1 MKKRSVFILMPFLFC
16 SAFLH
21 AQNNTNPHFFEH
33 KQEIGVNV
41 TKLLGNVLSLT
52 AQSNSS
58 LYGFMYALHLRKYSF
73 RLSGN
78 ANYTKSEIPDQIT
91 GSIKNLEDQSVGGRL
106 SIERHLQLMHKL
118 QLNYG
123 LDAFVA
129 SNYSASTIQGNFFK
143 STSALKLGGGPAM
156 RIIYKLHPRVHFMTE
171 STLYGA
177 NIFNTNRLQPG
188 TPIVEVTNTQDQE
201 FNLALPI
208 SLYFQVLF

>member
-1 MKKRSVFILMPFLFC
+1 MKKNKILTTILCIFC
-16 SAFLH
+16 SFYLN
-21 AQNNTNPHFFEH
+21 AQIKLETKFYEH

-58 LYGFMYALHLRKYSF
+58 LYGFMYAFHLHKYSF

-78 ANYTKSEIPDQIT
+78 ANYTKSQIPDQIT
-91 GSIKNLEDQSVGGRL
+91 GLTKDLEDQSIGGRL
-106 SIERHLQLMHKL
+106 GLERHLQLMDKL
-118 QLNYG
+118 QFNYG

-143 STSALKLGGGPAM
+143 STTALKLGGGPAI
-156 RIIYKLHPRVHFMTE
+156 RIIYKLHPRVNFMTE

-188 TPIVEVTNTQDQE
+188 TPVVEVTHTQDQE